1 MAQNLG
7 SGIATMATLALA
19 QAAIATL
26 AVFHVLSR
34 LTKIGQALTPAWPA
48 QYKQLLCLRRA
59 HSRLSAFATRA
70 IRGPMDRFA
79 MLVWQESTSPL

>member
-1 MAQNLG
+1 VVTRYKTAALATPAFGECQMAQNLG

-48 QYKQLLCLRRA
+48 QYKQLLCLRPA
-59 HSRLSAFATRA
+59 LS
-70 IRGPMDRFA
+70 
-79 MLVWQESTSPL
+79 

>member
-19 QAAIATL
+19 QAVIATL

-34 LTKIGQALTPAWPA
+34 LTKIGQAPMLAWPA

-79 MLVWQESTSPL
+79 MLAWQDSTSPL